1 MALRGFTS
9 KAWLMCYIQ
18 IVQRMNNSSNAK
30 ADSLYVGF
38 GYVIIHYVSSWIFT
52 EEVTGEKI
60 LS

>member
-1 MALRGFTS
+1 MALRGFTR

-38 GYVIIHYVSSWIFT
+38 GYVIIHYVSS
-52 EEVTGEKI
+52 
-60 LS
+60 